1 MVFHGANTNKRDV
14 TLDLR
19 SPEGVAVA
27 ERLIAD
33 ADVVIENFTPRV
45 MEGFGLTWERLS
57 ALNPRLIMTRMPAFG
72 LSGAW
77 RNNTGFA
84 QTMEQLTGMANITGY
99 PDEDPQ
105 IPRGPCDPLAG
116 MHAVFATLHRPR
128 GARPHRSGP
137 SGRRSPWWPPPLNAA
152 SEQLV
157 EYSALG
163 RQLPREGNRGPR
175 AAPQGVYPASGFER
189 WVAVAVANEPP
200 MEGPLQPARPP
211 RLGRTRHRR

>member
-1 MVFHGANTNKRDV
+1 MIDFTAWWAGPIASHSLALLGADVVKVESIQRPDGMRFASARPPSVDQWWDWGMVFHGANTNKRGI

-19 SPEGVAVA
+19 SPEGVEIA

-57 ALNPRLIMTRMPAFG
+57 ELNPRLIMTRMPAFG

-84 QTMEQLTGMANITGY
+84 QTMEQLTGMAAITGY

-116 MHAVFATLHRPR
+116 MHAVFATLSALEERDQTGKGR
-128 GARPHRSGP
+128 LVEVTMVARP
-137 SGRRSPWWPPPLNAA
+137 
-152 SEQLV
+152 
-157 EYSALG
+157 
-163 RQLPREGNRGPR
+163 
-175 AAPQGVYPASGFER
+175 
-189 WVAVAVANEPP
+189 
-200 MEGPLQPARPP
+200 
-211 RLGRTRHRR
+211 